1 MAEWYDIWLSS
12 ILNLSP
18 VKKREIVEQTG
29 SAKVFYEMKQ
39 EERANLK
46 KKRLLPE
53 KEAENTEPL
62 LTPKQLLACERATA
76 QGESYFLRMQERMQ
90 RKGIWFVTEQDVAY
104 PDRLRNIADR
114 PYGLFIKGALRENL
128 LCVAIVGTR
137 ACSSYGGFMAR
148 QFGERLGAAG
158 VCIVSGLAKGIDSI
172 TQEAALQTGAWV
184 LGVLGCGVDVCYP
197 RENMDLY
204 ERMSRQGALIS
215 EYIPG
220 MQPNPLF
227 FPARNRMISGLADC
241 VLVVEAKEKSGSLIT
256 GDCALEQ
263 GKDLYAVPGR
273 LTDPCS
279 AGCNYLI
286 KQGAGIVLSPEDLL
300 EELLLQHRNRIVA
313 KQAAGQAAKEHKNF
327 TDAEKAVFSVL
338 DFYPQSLEALEQA
351 LSGVYTLTLPELL
364 NCLMKLSLVGKV
376 EQVGGSYY
384 CKKTNKL

>member
-1 MAEWYDIWLSS
+1 MTQWYDIWLSS
-12 ILNLSP
+12 VWSLSP
-18 VKKREIVEQTG
+18 AKKREIVEQAG
-29 SAKVFYEMKQ
+29 SAKAFYEMKR
-39 EERANLK
+39 EERKALQ

-53 KEAENTEPL
+53 KEIEQIEPL
-62 LTPKQLLACERATA
+62 LTEKQLFACEQASA
-76 QGESYFLRMQERMQ
+76 KGELFFLQMQERMCQ
-90 RKGIWFVTEQDVAY
+90 KGIQFVTEQDVTY
-104 PDRLRNIADR
+104 PDRLRKMADR
-114 PYGLFIKGALRENL
+114 PYGLFIKGMLREEL

-172 TQEAALQTGAWV
+172 AQEAALQSGAWV

-197 RENMDLY
+197 RENIDLY
-204 ERMSRQGALIS
+204 ERIGRQGALLS

-220 MQPNPLF
+220 TQPNSFF
-227 FPARNRMISGLADC
+227 FPARNRIISGLADC

-273 LTDPCS
+273 LTDTCS

-300 EELLLQHRNRIVA
+300 EELLLLHRNRIVA
-313 KQAAGQAAKEHKNF
+313 KQAAGQAEKEIKHF
-327 TDAEKAVFSVL
+327 TQAEKAVFSVL
-338 DFYPQSLEALEQA
+338 DFYPQSLDVLEQA
-351 LSGVYTLTLPELL
+351 LCSIYPMNLSELLHSLMRLTLI
-364 NCLMKLSLVGKV
+364 GKV
-376 EQVGGSYY
+376 EQVGGNFY
-384 CKKTNKL
+384 CKKVDKL

>member
-1 MAEWYDIWLSS
+1 MAEWYDIWISS

-18 VKKREIVEQTG
+18 VKKREIVAQTG
-29 SAKVFYEMKQ
+29 SAKAFYEMKP
-39 EERANLK
+39 EERAILK
-46 KKRLLPE
+46 KKLLLPD
-53 KEAENTEPL
+53 KETEHTEPL
-62 LTPKQLLACERATA
+62 LTKKQLLACERATA
-76 QGESYFLRMQERMQ
+76 QGEFYFLRMQERMLQ
-90 RKGIWFVTEQDVAY
+90 KGIWFVTEQDAAY
-104 PDRLRNIADR
+104 PDRLRNLADR
-114 PYGLFIKGALRENL
+114 PYGLFVKGKLQEDL
-128 LCVAIVGTR
+128 LCVAVVGTR
-137 ACSSYGGFMAR
+137 ACSSYGGFIAR
-148 QFGERLGAAG
+148 QFGERLGTAG

-172 TQEAALQTGAWV
+172 AQEAALQTGAWV

-197 RENMDLY
+197 RENIDLY
-204 ERMSRQGALIS
+204 ERISRQGALIS

-220 MQPNPLF
+220 TQPNSLF
-227 FPARNRMISGLADC
+227 FPARNRLISGLADC

-313 KQAAGQAAKEHKNF
+313 KQAAGQAAKENNNF
-327 TDAEKAVFSVL
+327 TEAEKAVFSVL

-351 LSGVYTLTLPELL
+351 VSSVYALNLSELL
-364 NCLMKLSLVGKV
+364 HCLIKLSLAGKV

-384 CKKTNKL
+384 CKKTNV

>member
-12 ILNLSP
+12 ILNLTP
-18 VKKREIVEQTG
+18 TKKREIVANVG
-29 SAKVFYEMKQ
+29 SAKIFYEMQ
-39 EERANLK
+39 SEERESLK
-46 KKRLLPE
+46 KRILLPD
-53 KEAENTEPL
+53 KEIEHTEPL
-62 LTPKQLLACERATA
+62 LTKKQLLACERATV
-76 QGESYFLRMQERMQ
+76 QGQDYFLRMQERMY
-90 RKGIWFVTEQDVAY
+90 RNGIWFVTEQDTSY

-114 PYGLFIKGALRENL
+114 PYGLFIKGTLREDL

-172 TQEAALQTGAWV
+172 AQEAALQTGAWV

-197 RENMDLY
+197 RENTNLY
-204 ERMSRQGALIS
+204 ERISRQGALIS

-220 MQPNPLF
+220 TQPHSLF

-273 LTDPCS
+273 LTDSCS

-313 KQAAGQAAKEHKNF
+313 KQAKGQAAMETKYF
-327 TDAEKAVFSVL
+327 TDAEKAAFSVL

-364 NCLMKLSLVGKV
+364 NCLMKLSFAGKV
-376 EQVGGSYY
+376 EQIGGNYY
-384 CKKTNKL
+384 CKKVNAL

>member
-12 ILNLSP
+12 ILSLSP

-29 SAKVFYEMKQ
+29 SAKAFYEMRP
-39 EERANLK
+39 EERVSLK
-46 KKRLLPE
+46 KKLLLPE
-53 KEAENTEPL
+53 KEVENTEPL
-62 LTPKQLLACERATA
+62 LTKKQLLACERATA
-76 QGESYFLRMQERMQ
+76 QGEAFFLRTQERMQ
-90 RKGIWFVTEQDVAY
+90 RKGIWFVTERDATY

-114 PYGLFIKGALRENL
+114 PYGLFIKGTLRENL

-137 ACSSYGGFMAR
+137 DCSSYGGFMAR

-172 TQEAALQTGAWV
+172 AQEAALQTGAWV

-197 RENMDLY
+197 HENIDLY
-204 ERMSRQGALIS
+204 ERINGQGALIS
-215 EYIPG
+215 EYVPG
-220 MQPNPLF
+220 TQPHSLF
-227 FPARNRMISGLADC
+227 FPARNRIISGLADC

-273 LTDPCS
+273 LTDLCS

-313 KQAAGQAAKEHKNF
+313 KQAAGQAAKETKHF
-327 TDAEKAVFSVL
+327 TKAEKAVFSVL

-351 LSGVYTLTLPELL
+351 LQSVYMLTLSELL
-364 NCLMKLSLVGKV
+364 NCLMKLTLAGKV

-384 CKKTNKL
+384 CKKVDKL